1 LRRTDT
7 NTPEGNDPKPHA
19 REKVGLLL
27 IFMMIGAMVA
37 LGVWERKR
45 SRRRFLAARKRLR
58 EMDATTPSEGSS

>member
-1 LRRTDT
+1 M
-7 NTPEGNDPKPHA
+7 
-19 REKVGLLL
+19 GLLL

>member
-1 LRRTDT
+1 M
-7 NTPEGNDPKPHA
+7 
-19 REKVGLLL
+19 GLLL

-45 SRRRFLAARKRLR
+45 SLRRFLAARKQLR